1 MSLNPVPVHQPCM
14 LKLLNPR
21 TPTHTHTHAD
31 VKTSLMELHDLGPC
45 KLFDT
50 AGLDE
55 PGELGAKKRAKVCA
69 RLHGQLFAV

>member
-1 MSLNPVPVHQPCM
+1 VTV
-14 LKLLNPR
+14 
-21 TPTHTHTHAD
+21 TVAVD

-55 PGELGAKKRAKVCA
+55 PGELGAKKRAKVCQYV
-69 RLHGQLFAV
+69 RLPTVIVTSTP

>member
-1 MSLNPVPVHQPCM
+1 MCVFSCS
-14 LKLLNPR
+14 
-21 TPTHTHTHAD
+21 AASD

-55 PGELGAKKRAKVCA
+55 PGELGAKKRSKVGA
-69 RLHGQLFAV
+69 SKGSGFGHGLRLRSAAGP

>member
-1 MSLNPVPVHQPCM
+1 M
-14 LKLLNPR
+14 
-21 TPTHTHTHAD
+21 TAD

-55 PGELGAKKRAKVCA
+55 PGELGAKKRAKVCCHQPQTSMGTSTVMQA
-69 RLHGQLFAV
+69 RAACCSGHDTQGTCKPHA